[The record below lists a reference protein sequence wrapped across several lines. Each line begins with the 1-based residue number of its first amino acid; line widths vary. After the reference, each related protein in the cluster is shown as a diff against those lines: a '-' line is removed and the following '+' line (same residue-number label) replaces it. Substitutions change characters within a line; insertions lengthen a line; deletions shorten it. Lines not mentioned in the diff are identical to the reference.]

1 MQRRTFFSLV
11 TLPLLNVPYRER
23 TDKPFVVQTNQ
34 TRFNENLG
42 GGSRN
47 DLKIS
52 AKDTDG
58 QLAIFEIHSK
68 GKTGPALHIHYD
80 QDEIV
85 SIIEGDY
92 LFQVGAEKM
101 KLKVGDT
108 LFIPRGTPHAFVH
121 LGEGTGRKTSTYQPA
136 GNIEEMFRQIG
147 LLKELTPE
155 KIQAAMGVN
164 NSKVVGKPLTVKP

>member
-1 MQRRTFFSLV
+1 MKRRTFFSLAAM
-11 TLPLLNVPYRER
+11 PLLSVPFVER
-23 TDKPFVVQTNQ
+23 TDKPFVIEANQ

-42 GGSRN
+42 GGTRN

-85 SIIEGDY
+85 TVIEGDY
-92 LFQVGAEKM
+92 LFQVGVEKM

-121 LGEGTGRKTSTYQPA
+121 LGEGTGRKLSTYQPA

-147 LLKELTPE
+147 LLKELTIE
-155 KIQAAMGVN
+155 KAQKAMDVN
-164 NSKVVGKPLTVKP
+164 NTKIVGKPLSVN

>member
-1 MQRRTFFSLV
+1 MQRRTFFSLA
-11 TLPLLNVPYRER
+11 TLPLFNIPFRER
-23 TDKPFVVQTNQ
+23 ATEPFVVEANQ
-34 TRFNENLG
+34 TRFNEALG

-47 DLKIS
+47 DLKVS

-92 LFQVGAEKM
+92 LFQVGTEKM

-121 LGEGTGRKTSTYQPA
+121 LGEGTGRKLSTYQPA
-136 GNIEEMFRQIG
+136 AKIEEMFRQIG
-147 LLKELTPE
+147 LLKERTPE
-155 KIQAAMGVN
+155 KIQEAMSVN
-164 NSKVVGKPLTVKP
+164 NSKVVGKPLTIE

>member
-1 MQRRTFFSLV
+1 MQRRTFFSLAAV
-11 TLPLLNVPYRER
+11 PLFNVPFQER
-23 TDKPFVVQTNQ
+23 SDKPFVVEANK
-34 TRFNENLG
+34 TRFNEALG
-42 GGSRN
+42 GGTRN
-47 DLKIS
+47 DLKVS

-92 LFQVGAEKM
+92 LFQVGTEKM

-121 LGEGTGRKTSTYQPA
+121 LGEGTGRKLSTYQPA
-136 GNIEEMFRQIG
+136 AKIEEMFRQIG
-147 LLKELTPE
+147 LLKERTPE
-155 KIQAAMGVN
+155 KIQAAMDVN
-164 NSKVVGKPLTVKP
+164 NTKIVGKPLTIE

>member
-1 MQRRTFFSLV
+1 MQRRTFFSLA
-11 TLPLLNVPYRER
+11 TSPLLNIPFRER
-23 TDKPFVVQTNQ
+23 TDKPFVVEANQ

-42 GGSRN
+42 GGTRN
-47 DLKIS
+47 DLKVS
-52 AKDTDG
+52 AKDTDS
-58 QLAIFEIHSK
+58 QLAIFEIHTK

-92 LFQVGAEKM
+92 LFQIGVEKM

-121 LGEGTGRKTSTYQPA
+121 LGDETGKKLSTYQPA

-147 LLKELTPE
+147 LLRERTSENVQK
-155 KIQAAMGVN
+155 AMNVN
-164 NSKVVGKPLTVKP
+164 NTKIVGKPLTVE